1 MVVTTAPDGRRL
13 RRDKNRDAVIDALL
27 DLFRDGVYQPSTAQI
42 ATQAGLSLRSLF
54 RYFDD
59 VEDLHR
65 AAAARQIQLALPL
78 VSLGT
83 TPDEPTSVKIRA
95 VAHAR
100 ASLFEQ
106 VAPAGAGPAGRRAQ
120 AGCADRRARPQP
132 RLPEPADC
140 RPVRARNSPDR
151 RSPCCRALL
160 VLCSFESYELLRS
173 GQGLSQAARRTPWP
187 WRSARCSASSEPG
200 GHP

>member
-106 VAPAGAGPAGRRAQ
+106 VAPAARALRAAVLRRDVLTGELARNRAYLNRQIADLFAPELAGPAKSV
-120 AGCADRRARPQP
+120 
-132 RLPEPADC
+132 LPG
-140 RPVRARNSPDR
+140 
-151 RSPCCRALL
+151 LL

-173 GQGLSQAARRTPWP
+173 GQGLSQGGTEDALAVAL
-187 WRSARCSASSEPG
+187 SALLG
-200 GHP
+200 V